1 MDKLNSFEILPAE
14 EYGIVLMLYQ
24 TGKSLGCKVVFKKR
38 TLKNQPKGYRVI
50 FNKQKNNKALF
61 WLEMSED
68 TLLVKANL
76 LHIDDYAE
84 KISSCSNKIKK
95 SITATKECVNCHPH
109 CGSLHLS
116 YHIDNVEYTPC
127 YFNGHYFSQ
136 MDKEDWIVLR
146 DLLVLENNTV

>member
-1 MDKLNSFEILPAE
+1 MDKINSFEILPAE
-14 EYGIVLMLYQ
+14 EYGIALMLCQ

-38 TLKNQPKGYRVI
+38 TLKNQLEGYRII
-50 FNKQKNNKALF
+50 FNKQKNNKTLF
-61 WLEMSED
+61 WMEISEN

-84 KISSCSNKIKK
+84 KISFCSNKIKK
-95 SITATKECVNCHPH
+95 SITATKECENCHPH

-116 YHIDNVEYTPC
+116 YYIGNVKYTPC

-136 MDKEDWIVLR
+136 MDEEDWFALR
-146 DLLVLENNTV
+146 DLLVLENNAV